1 MAKRTKPNTILI
13 TGASSG
19 IGRAL
24 AIEYAKRGAHVV
36 VTARREAELVSVCRQ
51 IEAGGGYAHHLVCD
65 VANSNEAYGLSKRA
79 EQILGSLDM
88 VIANAG
94 VGASDHAARR
104 SLEDMVRTI
113 DVNVRGA
120 MATLMGA
127 IPIMLGQKHGHLV
140 GVSSIAG
147 RRALPASA
155 DYSASKAA
163 LAVFLEG
170 LRIDLAPSGL
180 LVTDVQPGFVD
191 TPMTAENDFP
201 MPFLWDAPKAARHV
215 ADRLE
220 RAPGMV
226 AFPLPIRFLSRLS
239 TFLPFFVH
247 AFVTRTARSRAQER
261 PGRATS

>member
-1 MAKRTKPNTILI
+1 MSLDKVVLI

-36 VTARREAELVSVCRQ
+36 VSARREPELAALCKQ
-51 IEAGGGYAHHLVCD
+51 IGETGGRADHLVCD
-65 VANSNEAYGLSKRA
+65 VADPKAAYGIAKRA
-79 EQILGSLDM
+79 EELLGSLDM
-88 VIANAG
+88 IIANAG
-94 VGASDHAARR
+94 VGASNHASRLT
-104 SLEDMVRTI
+104 LEDVVRTI

-147 RRALPASA
+147 RRALPGSA

-163 LAVFLEG
+163 LAVFMEG
-170 LRIDLAPSGL
+170 LRIDLGPAGL
-180 LVTDVQPGFVD
+180 FVTDVQPGFVD
-191 TPMTAENDFP
+191 TPMTAKNDFP
-201 MPFLWDAPKAARHV
+201 MPFMWDATKAARYV
-215 ADRLE
+215 VDRLE

-226 AFPLPIRFLSRLS
+226 AFPPPIRFLSRLS
-239 TFLPFFVH
+239 TFLPFSVH
-247 AFVTRTARSRAQER
+247 AFVTRAAAGGSRKR
-261 PGRATS
+261 TGR